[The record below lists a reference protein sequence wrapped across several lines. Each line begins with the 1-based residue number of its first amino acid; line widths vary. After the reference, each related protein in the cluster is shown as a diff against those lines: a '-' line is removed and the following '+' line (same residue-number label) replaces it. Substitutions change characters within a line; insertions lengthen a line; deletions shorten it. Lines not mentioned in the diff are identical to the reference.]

1 MPCCNEIAEK
11 VGQDKPVKDATEA
24 YDKAYG
30 SYQPHPHDAK
40 STPLPHEP
48 TPMKLGTGK

>member
-1 MPCCNEIAEK
+1 MPCAQELAEK

-30 SYQPHPHDAK
+30 SYQPHAHDHKNA
-40 STPLPHEP
+40 PLTAEP
-48 TPMKLGTGK
+48 KPMKLGTGK